1 MEKDL
6 LNSPTDSPGTP
17 WPIYQ
22 SNIGSLSGGDDSVKA
37 TPVLPFN
44 NKSMSA
50 GVGASMQGAFNTTL
64 PDLLQNVKEAYKV
77 ISAARLTTNQIQR
90 ACLDVATQPQTIPGN
105 PKIGP

>member
-6 LNSPTDSPGTP
+6 LNSPTDSPGTL

-44 NKSMSA
+44 K
-50 GVGASMQGAFNTTL
+50 
-64 PDLLQNVKEAYKV
+64 
-77 ISAARLTTNQIQR
+77 
-90 ACLDVATQPQTIPGN
+90 
-105 PKIGP
+105 